1 MKTINVKC
9 PVCGTVNHNLYLE
22 ETEGWMERECCGT
35 LTKDTGFKNNR
46 LPKVQIQ
53 DGLATISSPAVAGVA

>member
-22 ETEGWMERECCGT
+22 ETDGWMECERCGT
-35 LTKDTGFKNNR
+35 LTKDAGFKKNR
-46 LPKVQIQ
+46 LPKLQIQ
-53 DGLATISSPAVAGVA
+53 DGSAATSSPAVAGVA